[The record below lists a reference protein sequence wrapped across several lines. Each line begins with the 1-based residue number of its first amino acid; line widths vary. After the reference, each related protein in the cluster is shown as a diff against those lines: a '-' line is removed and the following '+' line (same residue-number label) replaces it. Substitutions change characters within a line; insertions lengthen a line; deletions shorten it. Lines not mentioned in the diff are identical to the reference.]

1 MRIGTLSTL
10 LRLDFTHRDTT
21 KMHYKV
27 MNEGSDELVLV
38 VLPSFLYI
46 TYYSCCRHKEVLS
59 PLILLVSVD
68 SSDHVWF
75 CTFDSDCHDGQKM
88 RDENIG
94 R

>member
-1 MRIGTLSTL
+1 
-10 LRLDFTHRDTT
+10 
-21 KMHYKV
+21 
-27 MNEGSDELVLV
+27 MNWCLV

-46 TYYSCCRHKEVLS
+46 TCYSCRRHKEVLS
-59 PLILLVSVD
+59 PLLLVGVD

-75 CTFDSDCHDGQKM
+75 FCAFDSDCHDGQKM